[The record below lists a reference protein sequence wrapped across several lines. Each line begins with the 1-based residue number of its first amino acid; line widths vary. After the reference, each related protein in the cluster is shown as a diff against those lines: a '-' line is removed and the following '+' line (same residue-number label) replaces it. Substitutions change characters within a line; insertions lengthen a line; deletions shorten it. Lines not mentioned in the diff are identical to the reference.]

1 MFGST
6 ILDDAIGLVF
16 VYLLLSL
23 IVKEVKEGD
32 VISSNSF

>member
-6 ILDDAIGLVF
+6 IVDVAIGVVF

-23 IVKEVKEGD
+23 VVTAG
-32 VISSNSF
+32 SSRT